1 MKSRRRE
8 QSGASCPPKRPTLDN
23 SSRVFGRVVQG
34 RTVRWSGCLYPKFM
48 GHLSWSWQSFMTSL
62 LKRQNILNSLFTFP
76 FPFPYIIIYIAKWP
90 PKKTFLALSL
100 CLSPLEIL
108 LSTWKLEGLLQH
120 SRFPRAASFVP
131 VCKYLEH
138 SSVLILLVHLSL
150 TAPVPPPRHLRSAGE
165 SGGFSRRARGSC
177 PRPMWLVWRVC
188 QSKSSGFGTSNK
200 YFHCLCSVRCKCILG
215 RKHSIFPVW
224 SWKPPSCPLR

>member
-1 MKSRRRE
+1 MKSRGE

-23 SSRVFGRVVQG
+23 SSRVGLAGLSRVG
-34 RTVRWSGCLYPKFM
+34 LSGGQAVCTPNL
-48 GHLSWSWQSFMTSL
+48 WATWNWQSFMTSL

-120 SRFPRAASFVP
+120 SRFPGAASFVP

-150 TAPVPPPRHLRSAGE
+150 TVPVPPPRHLR
-165 SGGFSRRARGSC
+165 
-177 PRPMWLVWRVC
+177 
-188 QSKSSGFGTSNK
+188 
-200 YFHCLCSVRCKCILG
+200 
-215 RKHSIFPVW
+215 
-224 SWKPPSCPLR
+224 